1 MEGGFDKECDE
12 FGGCVPQLDMES
24 KLQVKSKTRW
34 NTVLEQW
41 EEVKGY
47 LVTNTKELEREEMK
61 KACLNIWSELKLK
74 EKVPCNDER
83 RSLLPYLAKAA
94 DEAKFELEQYV
105 KTKPST
111 LGKGRWKKQKKSLD
125 DRRKYLHDMF
135 VTCAAL
141 QFTQRK
147 TETRTGKAE
156 VTQNITPTAPTP
168 QPPPYEYKPFA
179 YADMNCILAKLPSP
193 SEGGGPWMVRLMK
206 ATMGHKLA
214 LGDWRALMCEKT
226 SPWEMEQV
234 EMQAGTRQI
243 PDSLPFTH
251 YATAI
256 GTAMRKRFPVPPGA
270 MHTLTFTYK
279 DGQDITEFLSKSKD
293 TWTDVA
299 GEHPSAGELHTTLFR
314 KAILSALPKSV
325 RGVMESNP
333 DLPGANTEH
342 WERHL
347 KYHLKKNI

>member
-1 MEGGFDKECDE
+1 M
-12 FGGCVPQLDMES
+12 
-24 KLQVKSKTRW
+24 
-34 NTVLEQW
+34 
-41 EEVKGY
+41 
-47 LVTNTKELEREEMK
+47 
-61 KACLNIWSELKLK
+61 A
-74 EKVPCNDER
+74 
-83 RSLLPYLAKAA
+83 
-94 DEAKFELEQYV
+94 
-105 KTKPST
+105 
-111 LGKGRWKKQKKSLD
+111 
-125 DRRKYLHDMF
+125 
-135 VTCAAL
+135 
-141 QFTQRK
+141 
-147 TETRTGKAE
+147 
-156 VTQNITPTAPTP
+156 
-168 QPPPYEYKPFA
+168 
-179 YADMNCILAKLPSP
+179 
-193 SEGGGPWMVRLMK
+193 RLMK

-314 KAILSALPKSV
+314 KALLSALPKSV
-325 RGVMESNP
+325 REVMESNP

-347 KYHLKKNI
+347 KYHLKKYLEKQSVEKQGNDLAQGQLVELNLKEARKKLNDVKKNNNNTQMIQQQQPDCFDSQHGGVFSHRHGKDNIGLDKIIRGYF